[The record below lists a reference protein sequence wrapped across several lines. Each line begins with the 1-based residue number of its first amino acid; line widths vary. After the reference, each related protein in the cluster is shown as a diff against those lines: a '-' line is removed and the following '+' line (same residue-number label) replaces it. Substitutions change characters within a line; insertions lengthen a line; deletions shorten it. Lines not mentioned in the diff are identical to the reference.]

1 MVETTKKDSTPAK
14 AVVDKEK
21 KEKTNQKPQEADA
34 EKVVKIKI
42 EKPEEKKEGEASEII
57 GEKTTKTVKKKKN
70 IRQITHGRAYV
81 QATYNNTII
90 TLTDLNGNVLSW
102 SSAGQNGF
110 KGPKKATPYAASVIV
125 KDAVEKASVY
135 GLKNV
140 NAYVKGVGSGRE
152 AAVRALNTYGLNVI
166 SIKDITPIPHNGCRA
181 RKPRRI

>member
-1 MVETTKKDSTPAK
+1 MMENTQKD
-14 AVVDKEK
+14 EK
-21 KEKTNQKPQEADA
+21 KEVTSA
-34 EKVVKIKI
+34 EKQSQIKI
-42 EKPEEKKEGEASEII
+42 VTTDEKKE
-57 GEKTTKTVKKKKN
+57 EKTVSAAEKPTKTGKKKKN
-70 IRQITHGRAYV
+70 IRQITHGRAYI

-125 KDAVEKASVY
+125 KDAVDKASVY

-140 NAYVKGVGSGRE
+140 NAFVKGVGSGRE

>member
-1 MVETTKKDSTPAK
+1 MVDKTKKESASAPVKEEKGKDEVKEIKVEKQPEIKIDKMVENEETPKDAATEKSTK
-14 AVVDKEK
+14 
-21 KEKTNQKPQEADA
+21 
-34 EKVVKIKI
+34 
-42 EKPEEKKEGEASEII
+42 II
-57 GEKTTKTVKKKKN
+57 KKKKN

-110 KGPKKATPYAASVIV
+110 KGPKKATPYAASIIV

-140 NAYVKGVGSGRE
+140 NAFVKGVGSGRE
-152 AAVRALNTYGLNVI
+152 AAVRALNTFGLNVI